1 MLMFVWLLACS
12 TGPEALTTDGDR
24 LPVENEA
31 LGPPPSSTPEWL
43 LTRPGSGSG
52 PRSLLP
58 ILVHGE
64 TLLSGVE
71 QGGGWRLLG
80 PDGAGGLEV
89 RVHANTRATTWQD
102 VGDVLPLH
110 PGDEVV
116 LAEYP
121 SDVPPP
127 GRRQVD
133 LLATPACIRVLDPAT
148 GHDLAM
154 MELPCSFPTDLQIAD
169 LDADGA
175 NEIVTRVW
183 DEDCLPTIF
192 AFAGD
197 GTLRWSENTTDAH
210 GRKFAIA
217 QIDADPELEV
227 LTGDDLWDFPNGVV
241 EQDRYAFTDGPVEAL
256 DVDGD
261 GIDEVLWHGYGAVEL
276 RDGPT
281 GALRWARSFASVA
294 NVHLTDVEGDGQPE
308 VMVSTSSGY
317 EVLSSVTGQ
326 PLRAPLTGVGSATY
340 GGGSAALDLD
350 GDGRRDLFLSAARI
364 GSFDENWN
372 QRWLSRGTRTWIG
385 PRVLDFDRDGDDDAI
400 YLAQGGDLTVI
411 DMTSRSLVAE
421 ITLRSPTNGTLV
433 ELDFDL
439 EDVNG
444 DGYPELLTGGTSDAW
459 TLWSILPGG
468 ALSVLRH
475 NPVAGRNVYNVEI
488 GDVGAD
494 GTPNVITLE
503 EDSFMHAY
511 TLAGVEIPFHQV
523 ENTRTEGYLD
533 FEVEDI
539 NSDGIQELWLTE
551 WMNRTYAIPL
561 DTLMLRDPAV
571 ASSKSFQVEPTGRPE
586 MMTAGIGGF
595 SITRFGPVG
604 RNITFTWFRS
614 RLEDARY
621 LTPDIALA
629 RTASH
634 LEAISLR
641 NGARVWMSDEIPTVR
656 GPTVAAWNGEIWT
669 ATSLGPAVYAR

>member
-12 TGPEALTTDGDR
+12 TGPEALTTDGER

-52 PRSLLP
+52 PRALLP
-58 ILVHGE
+58 IVVNGE

-133 LLATPACIRVLDPAT
+133 LLATPARIRVLDPAT

-175 NEIVTRVW
+175 NEIVTRVL
-183 DEDCLPTIF
+183 DEDCLPTLF

-197 GTLRWSENTTDAH
+197 GTLRWSENTTDAQ

-227 LTGDDLWDFPNGVV
+227 LAGDDLWDFPNGVV

-276 RDGPT
+276 RDGP
-281 GALRWARSFASVA
+281 RSC
-294 NVHLTDVEGDGQPE
+294 G
-308 VMVSTSSGY
+308 
-317 EVLSSVTGQ
+317 
-326 PLRAPLTGVGSATY
+326 
-340 GGGSAALDLD
+340 
-350 GDGRRDLFLSAARI
+350 
-364 GSFDENWN
+364 
-372 QRWLSRGTRTWIG
+372 
-385 PRVLDFDRDGDDDAI
+385 
-400 YLAQGGDLTVI
+400 
-411 DMTSRSLVAE
+411 
-421 ITLRSPTNGTLV
+421 
-433 ELDFDL
+433 
-439 EDVNG
+439 
-444 DGYPELLTGGTSDAW
+444 
-459 TLWSILPGG
+459 
-468 ALSVLRH
+468 
-475 NPVAGRNVYNVEI
+475 
-488 GDVGAD
+488 
-494 GTPNVITLE
+494 
-503 EDSFMHAY
+503 
-511 TLAGVEIPFHQV
+511 
-523 ENTRTEGYLD
+523 
-533 FEVEDI
+533 
-539 NSDGIQELWLTE
+539 
-551 WMNRTYAIPL
+551 
-561 DTLMLRDPAV
+561 
-571 ASSKSFQVEPTGRPE
+571 
-586 MMTAGIGGF
+586 
-595 SITRFGPVG
+595 
-604 RNITFTWFRS
+604 
-614 RLEDARY
+614 
-621 LTPDIALA
+621 
-629 RTASH
+629 
-634 LEAISLR
+634 
-641 NGARVWMSDEIPTVR
+641 
-656 GPTVAAWNGEIWT
+656 
-669 ATSLGPAVYAR
+669 